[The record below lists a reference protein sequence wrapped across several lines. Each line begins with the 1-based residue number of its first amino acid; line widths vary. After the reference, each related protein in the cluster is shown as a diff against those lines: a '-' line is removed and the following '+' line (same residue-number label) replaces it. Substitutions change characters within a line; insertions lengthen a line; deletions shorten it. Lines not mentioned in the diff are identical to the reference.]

1 MARKLTTAEWKAAA
15 WAVNKSK
22 AIDDQSRLA
31 FFKELRSLDVLP
43 EEATFFLIEWE
54 VVLIYEPRYERD
66 REVRKLLNAMWD
78 IENQHGMDE
87 GWAPGEGP
95 KKYQVLCR
103 KYEDRKDQIRVRVF
117 REIGEPGMA
126 DLYLTDKKRFKELS
140 CAGHEYFYRDFDFDF
155 SVEGLT
161 KRGFPPNQRVRK
173 AA

>member
-54 VVLIYEPRYERD
+54 AVLIYEPRYERD
-66 REVRKLLNAMWD
+66 REIRKLLSGMWD
-78 IENQHGMDE
+78 IEEKHREDE
-87 GWAPGEGP
+87 GWPDGEGP
-95 KKYQVLCR
+95 KAYQALSR
-103 KYEDRKDQIRVRVF
+103 KVDNRKSQIIARVF

-126 DLYLTDKKRFKELS
+126 DLYLADKRRFKELS
-140 CAGHEYFYRDFDFDF
+140 RAGHEYFFRDFDFDF
-155 SVEGLT
+155 SVEGLK
-161 KRGFPPNQRVRK
+161 KRGFPPIQRARK

>member
-31 FFKELRSLDVLP
+31 FFKELRALDVLP
-43 EEATFFLIEWE
+43 EEATFFLIGWE
-54 VVLIYEPRYERD
+54 AVLIYESRYERD

-95 KKYQVLCR
+95 KKHQILCR
-103 KYEDRKDQIRVRVF
+103 KLRTRENQIKVRVF
-117 REIGEPGMA
+117 RELGEPEMA
-126 DLYLTDKKRFKELS
+126 DLCLTDEKRFRELS
-140 CAGHEYFYRDFDFDF
+140 SAGHEYFDRDFNFDF
-155 SVEGLT
+155 SVEGLK
-161 KRGFPPNQRVRK
+161 KRGFPPLRRK